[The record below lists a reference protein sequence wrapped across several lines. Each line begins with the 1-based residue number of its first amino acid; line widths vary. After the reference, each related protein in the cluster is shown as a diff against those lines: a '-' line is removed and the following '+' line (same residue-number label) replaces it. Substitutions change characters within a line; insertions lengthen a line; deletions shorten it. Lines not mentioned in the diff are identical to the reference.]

1 MSSLQ
6 IFLKNEPLEQ
16 ITISRAMHKLWS
28 DHGVRTEEVD
38 SGCLIEILK
47 EIKMEINESERKNH
61 LELMQNENKVLY
73 GLNLHFINLYIDM
86 MNIFE

>member
-1 MSSLQ
+1 
-6 IFLKNEPLEQ
+6 
-16 ITISRAMHKLWS
+16 
-28 DHGVRTEEVD
+28 
-38 SGCLIEILK
+38 
-47 EIKMEINESERKNH
+47 MEINESERKNH